1 MFETLETI
9 LFEINLNIRMFDQTF
24 LLTLALALPT
34 FCGVNAGFPCIECEN
49 GLAVSLRSPPDPEA
63 LRRSIVLVRKRIK

>member
-1 MFETLETI
+1 
-9 LFEINLNIRMFDQTF
+9 MFDQTF

-63 LRRSIVLVRKRIK
+63 LRRSIGVFFGKRISKL